1 MVLRILINGILLGG
15 IFAVLSVGF
24 ALSFGVAK
32 ILNMAHTA
40 FYMVCAFLFFASTGL
55 GGLPLLPVA
64 AAAVLVTGA
73 FGMLIYKIL
82 FDRIKEQST
91 AVMII
96 SVALAMMFQE
106 ILLIIFGGDY
116 KRVSAFIPGFV
127 RIGGTRVLYQNFLAI
142 GVILVVL
149 IGLWLLLSKT
159 NLGKAIRAVAQDT
172 EAANLMGINVS
183 LICMITVGL
192 SITLAGIAGVVIA
205 PIEMVHPL
213 MWIHPLTIVLAAV
226 VLGGLGSVKG
236 SVIAAFILG
245 FAETAV
251 VFLIQGG
258 SFLKGAVSLAV
269 MVLVLLLRPEGLF
282 GVVFEEE
289 RL

>member
-1 MVLRILINGILLGG
+1 MLLKILINGFFLGG

-24 ALSFGVAK
+24 SLSFGVAK

-40 FYMVCAFLFFASTGL
+40 FYMVTAFLLF
-55 GGLPLLPVA
+55 
-64 AAAVLVTGA
+64 AAAVLRGLPLIPSAIMAIVIAGI
-73 FGMLIYKIL
+73 FGMVCYRFL
-82 FDRIKEQST
+82 FDRVKEQGT

-96 SVALAMMFQE
+96 SVALAMLFQE
-106 ILLIIFGGDY
+106 VLLMIFGGDY
-116 KRVSAFIPGFV
+116 QRVPAFIPGFI
-127 RIGGTRVLYQNFLAI
+127 RIIRTRVLYQQLFAI
-142 GVILVVL
+142 GVIVVAL
-149 IGLWLLLSKT
+149 ILLGLLLSKT
-159 NLGKAIRAVAQDT
+159 RLGKAIRAVAQDT
-172 EAANLMGINVS
+172 EVANLMGIDVS
-183 LICMITVGL
+183 RICIITMGI
-192 SITLAGIAGVVIA
+192 SITLAGIAGVVVA
-205 PIEMVHPL
+205 PIFMVHPL
-213 MWIHPLTIVLAAV
+213 MWMHPLTIILAAV

-269 MVLVLLLRPEGLF
+269 MVLVLLIRPEGLF

>member
-1 MVLRILINGILLGG
+1 
-15 IFAVLSVGF
+15 
-24 ALSFGVAK
+24 
-32 ILNMAHTA
+32 
-40 FYMVCAFLFFASTGL
+40 
-55 GGLPLLPVA
+55 
-64 AAAVLVTGA
+64 
-73 FGMLIYKIL
+73 
-82 FDRIKEQST
+82 
-91 AVMII
+91 
-96 SVALAMMFQE
+96 
-106 ILLIIFGGDY
+106 
-116 KRVSAFIPGFV
+116 V

-149 IGLWLLLSKT
+149 FALWALLSKT
-159 NLGKAIRAVAQDT
+159 KLGKAIRAIAEDT
-172 EAANLMGINVS
+172 EVANLMGINVS
-183 LICMITVGL
+183 RICTITVGI
-192 SITLAGIAGVVIA
+192 SILLAGIAGVVIS

-269 MVLVLLLRPEGLF
+269 MVLVLLIRPEGLF